1 MQGATVRQSAASLV
15 DRFGVLPLLAL
26 IALGAASAVLGP
38 EILASLVIG
47 IVGALIIARRPPI
60 GVAIILLLLMVQYG
74 SRRYEREGL
83 AYFIGL
89 LPQGS
94 GLLTVNNLLGVFL
107 ALLLAYHLYR
117 DSDWSFLKSRQ
128 LQLVLLITG
137 VLLFSAFISGID
149 EADQASVGLRATTAQ
164 HPARLL
170 VSRALLLVL
179 FVFFVRA
186 PRDLRL
192 IVGLFVIL
200 AVATAWSGSGA
211 AITGAGR
218 AEVST
223 YRAGGLEVLFE
234 GAQNP
239 NRLALVCTLA
249 LVFIWEY
256 SQAHH
261 LRRWRWLA
269 IAAVMLLVI
278 TVFLSASR
286 GGLIG
291 MAITGMMLFVRRRG
305 GSGRMLYGVAAFAIG
320 AMLVQEVVPE
330 QALERIT
337 NIPGISRSD
346 SGGVGEGSVQR
357 RAYTYEVGLDIWKQ
371 APLVGIGPGNWSYV
385 RFVTDPLRS
394 AAAAHNSYLAALA
407 EGGAITLILYLVLF
421 YVTIRDL
428 LRLERTPA
436 IVAQAKADGLEW
448 LLAATRVCLI
458 AFLVFSLFAD
468 LWDLVFSYFLFALAA
483 VMIQRYAPVPATA
496 EAYRSPRRAAA
507 VPA

>member
-1 MQGATVRQSAASLV
+1 MRQQAATLLEQL
-15 DRFGVLPLLAL
+15 GVLPLLAL
-26 IALGAASAVLGP
+26 IALGAVSALLGP
-38 EILASLVIG
+38 VVFASMLIG
-47 IVGALIIARRPPI
+47 IVGALIVATRPPL
-60 GVAIILLLLMVQYG
+60 GVGTIMLLLMVQYG
-74 SRRYEREGL
+74 SRRYERGGVAGL
-83 AYFIGL
+83 TDL

-117 DSDWSFLKSRQ
+117 DGDWSFLKSRQ
-128 LQLVLLITG
+128 LQLVLLIT
-137 VLLFSAFISGID
+137 LALMFSAFVSGID
-149 EADQASVGLRATTAQ
+149 EADQAAVGVQATTAQ
-164 HPARLL
+164 HPLRLL

-179 FVFFVRA
+179 FVFFVRQ

-192 IVGLFVIL
+192 IVALFVAL
-200 AVATAWSGSGA
+200 ALTTAWSGSGA

-218 AEVST
+218 AEVSA
-223 YRAGGLEVLFE
+223 YRAGGVEVLIE
-234 GAQNP
+234 STQNP

-256 SQAHH
+256 SQAHR
-261 LRRWRWLA
+261 LRRWRWAAL
-269 IAAVMLLVI
+269 AAVLLLVV

-291 MAITGMMLFVRRRG
+291 MAVTGLMLFVRRRG
-305 GSGRMLYGVAAFAIG
+305 GSGRLLYAGAALIIG

-337 NIPGISRSD
+337 NIPGISRSE
-346 SGGVGEGSVQR
+346 STAGEGSLQR
-357 RAYTYEVGLDIWKQ
+357 RAYTYEIGVEIWKK
-371 APLVGIGPGNWSYV
+371 APLVGVGPGNWSYV
-385 RFVTDPLRS
+385 RFITDPLRS

-407 EGGAITLILYLVLF
+407 EGGLVCLALYLVLF

-428 LRLERTPA
+428 RRLERSPV
-436 IVAQAKADGLEW
+436 IVERARADGIEW
-448 LLAATRVCLI
+448 LMAATRISLV

-483 VMIQRYAPVPATA
+483 VMLQRYQPVPAA
-496 EAYRSPRRAAA
+496 AVARYRSAPAAL
-507 VPA
+507 PA